1 MTSTYSHAAVRIA
14 GLLLFAMSGL
24 VSTGAQAQ
32 EYPSRP
38 VKLMVGFAPGGA
50 TDQLG
55 RLYAKRLSEKLGQPF
70 VVENRMGAGGNLAIQ
85 VLAQS
90 PGDGYTLAMG
100 ANYIG
105 VNAALKRNP
114 YDWERDLTPIAQTM
128 ATPNLLVVPAASKI
142 RTIQDLVR
150 EAKAAKSPLTFGSAG
165 MGTSI
170 HLAAELFK
178 VTAGVNLTHIPY
190 KGVSPAEVDLVGGVV
205 DMMFGSISTALPLV
219 KGNRLHAIALT
230 GLARVKD
237 LPNVPTLDELGM
249 KGFEVEASYM
259 LVAPAKLAPD
269 VLKRLASAVAE
280 INHEPETAA
289 FAERIYARVLSGGPE
304 ESRAFLRREMEKWQ
318 GVASATGLKID

>member
-1 MTSTYSHAAVRIA
+1 MAAV
-14 GLLLFAMSGL
+14 
-24 VSTGAQAQ
+24 
-32 EYPSRP
+32 
-38 VKLMVGFAPGGA
+38 VGEP
-50 TDQLG
+50 TPCQRD
-55 RLYAKRLSEKLGQPF
+55 LYQS
-70 VVENRMGAGGNLAIQ
+70 
-85 VLAQS
+85 VLAAEERAIACCV
-90 PGDGYTLAMG
+90 PGAEW
-100 ANYIG
+100 
-105 VNAALKRNP
+105 K
-114 YDWERDLTPIAQTM
+114 Q
-128 ATPNLLVVPAASKI
+128 
-142 RTIQDLVR
+142 
-150 EAKAAKSPLTFGSAG
+150 
-165 MGTSI
+165 I
-170 HLAAELFK
+170 HLAA
-178 VTAGVNLTHIPY
+178 A
-190 KGVSPAEVDLVGGVV
+190 VDMVGGVV

-304 ESRAFLRREMEKWQ
+304 ETRAFLRREMEKWQ